1 MISESPQQVSI
12 QTPAVIFFGKTLE
25 FSCRTKGVRPQPRLV
40 WTVTDFE
47 ERELELPT
55 DITEEQEEGEEVS
68 SHLSLNP
75 PYSARSLTVHCR
87 AENSVG
93 YTEDKKTLDLTCELF
108 N

>member
-1 MISESPQQVSI
+1 MFSESPQQVSI

-25 FSCRTKGVRPQPRLV
+25 FSCRTKSVRPQPRLV

-47 ERELELPT
+47 DRELELPT
-55 DITEEQEEGEEVS
+55 DIREEGEEEIS
-68 SHLSLNP
+68 SNLSLNP

-93 YTEDKKTLDLTCELF
+93 YTEDKKTLDLTCE
-108 N
+108 

>member
-1 MISESPQQVSI
+1 M
-12 QTPAVIFFGKTLE
+12 IFFGKTLE
-25 FSCRTKGVRPQPRLV
+25 FSCRTKSVRPQPRLI

-47 ERELELPT
+47 DRELELPIT
-55 DITEEQEEGEEVS
+55 DIREEGEEIS

-93 YTEDKKTLDLTCELF
+93 YTEDKKTLDLTCE
-108 N
+108 

>member
-1 MISESPQQVSI
+1 MFSESPQPVSI

-25 FSCRTKGVRPQPRLV
+25 FSCRTKSVRPQPRLV

-47 ERELELPT
+47 DRELELPT
-55 DITEEQEEGEEVS
+55 DITEEEEGEEIS
-68 SHLSLNP
+68 SHLSLTP

-93 YTEDKKTLDLTCELF
+93 YTEDKKTLDLTCE
-108 N
+108 